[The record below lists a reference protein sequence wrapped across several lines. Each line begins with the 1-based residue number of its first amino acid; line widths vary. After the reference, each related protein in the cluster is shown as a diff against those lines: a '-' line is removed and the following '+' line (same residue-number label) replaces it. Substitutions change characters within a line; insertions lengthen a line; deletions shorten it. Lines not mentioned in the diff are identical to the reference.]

1 MKITPPIAVLTI
13 LFAVTEATAAET
25 PVPHHH
31 APSITGIAAGAAE
44 VTIHYRLY
52 GTPAAEKPLL
62 VLVHGW
68 SCDSSYW
75 REQIAALTPDHIV
88 LTLDLAGHGASG
100 DGRDDYS
107 MRSFGEDV
115 KRVVESL
122 PTTAPV
128 ILIGHSM
135 GGPVSIEAARLMGSR
150 VRAVIGAD
158 TFASIGAPPAPAAE
172 TAARF
177 AFFEKDFAG
186 TTRMFVERSFFRA
199 DAKPEPKRWIIE
211 DMAAGNPRVGIAAVR
226 GLNAWDGAT
235 ALRELG
241 VPVIAINSD
250 LTVTDEDRLRA
261 INPKFR
267 LHVVGGTGHFLMMEE
282 PAAFNAALREELA
295 RLR

>member
-1 MKITPPIAVLTI
+1 MKRTLLIAASTA
-13 LFAVTEATAAET
+13 LFAMADATAAET
-25 PVPHHH
+25 PVSHHH

-52 GTPAAEKPLL
+52 GTPHAEQPLL

-75 REQIAALTPDHIV
+75 REQIAALTAEHAV
-88 LTLDLAGHGASG
+88 LTLDLAGHGASS

-115 KRVVESL
+115 KRVIESL
-122 PTTAPV
+122 PTSAPV

-135 GGPVSIEAARLMGSR
+135 GGPVAIEAARLLGSR

-186 TTRMFVERSFFRA
+186 TTRMFVERSFFRP
-199 DAKPEPKRWIIE
+199 DAKAEPRRWIIE

-226 GLNAWDGAT
+226 GLNAWEGTT

-241 VPVIAINSD
+241 IPVIAINSD
-250 LTVTDEDRLRA
+250 LTVTDEGRLRA
-261 INPKFR
+261 INPNFR
-267 LHVVGGTGHFLMMEE
+267 LRVVSGTGHFLMMEE
-282 PAAFNAALREELA
+282 PAGFNAVLREELA

>member
-1 MKITPPIAVLTI
+1 MKTKLLVAALTA
-13 LFAVTEATAAET
+13 LFAMSKAMAAET
-25 PVPHHH
+25 PVPQHH

-52 GTPAAEKPLL
+52 GSPNAEKPLL

-68 SCDSSYW
+68 SCDATYW
-75 REQIAALTPDHIV
+75 REQIAALTPEHAV
-88 LTLDLAGHGASG
+88 LTLDLAGHGSSS

-115 KRVVESL
+115 KRVIESL
-122 PTTAPV
+122 PTAAPV

-135 GGPVSIEAARLMGSR
+135 GGPVSVEAARLLGSR

-177 AFFEKDFAG
+177 AFFEKDFVG
-186 TTRMFVERSFFRA
+186 TTRMFVERSFFRP
-199 DAKPEPKRWIIE
+199 DAKPEPKRWIVE
-211 DMAAGNPRVGIAAVR
+211 DMAAGNPRVGIAAIR

-241 VPVIAINSD
+241 IPVIAINSD
-250 LTVTDEDRLRA
+250 LTVTDESRLRA
-261 INPKFR
+261 INPNFR
-267 LHVVGGTGHFLMMEE
+267 LRVVSGTGHFLMMEE
-282 PAAFNAALREELA
+282 PAGFNAVLREELA
-295 RLR
+295 KLR

>member
-1 MKITPPIAVLTI
+1 MKPMFTIAVLTALLI
-13 LFAVTEATAAET
+13 VAEATAAET
-25 PVPHHH
+25 PVPHPH

-52 GTPAAEKPLL
+52 GAPAAEKPLL

-68 SCDSSYW
+68 SCDSTYW
-75 REQIAALTPDHIV
+75 REQIAALTPDHAV
-88 LTLDLAGHGASG
+88 LTLDLAGHGASS
-100 DGRDDYS
+100 DDRDDYS

-122 PTTAPV
+122 PTTAPI

-135 GGPVSIEAARLMGSR
+135 GGPVSIEAARLIGSR
-150 VRAVIGAD
+150 VRAVVGAD
-158 TFASIGAPPAPAAE
+158 TFASIGAPPAPAPE

-177 AFFEKDFAG
+177 AFFEKDFVG

-199 DAKPEPKRWIIE
+199 DAKSEPKRWIIE

-226 GLNAWDGAT
+226 GLNAWDGVT
-235 ALRELG
+235 ALRGLG
-241 VPVIAINSD
+241 IPVIAINSD
-250 LTVTDEDRLRA
+250 LTVTDEARLRA
-261 INPKFR
+261 INPNFR
-267 LHVVGGTGHFLMMEE
+267 LRVVGGAGHFLIMEE
-282 PAAFNAALREELA
+282 PATFNAALREELA